1 MVSSFGEDMHEMFP
15 GGLSFN
21 LLPDMPWL
29 LAMIEMHLCVVK
41 VSIIL
46 FFSYIFLFIFIFLL
60 FVELNIH

>member
-1 MVSSFGEDMHEMFP
+1 MVSSFGEDKHEMFT
-15 GGLSFN
+15 GGMSFN

-46 FFSYIFLFIFIFLL
+46 FFSYIF
-60 FVELNIH
+60 